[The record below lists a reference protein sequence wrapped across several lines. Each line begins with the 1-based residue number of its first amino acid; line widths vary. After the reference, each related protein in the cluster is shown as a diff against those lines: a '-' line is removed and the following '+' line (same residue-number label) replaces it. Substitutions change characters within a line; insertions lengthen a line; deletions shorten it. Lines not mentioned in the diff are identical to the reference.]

1 MSGASQASHAVLS
14 AKPLPAIRFL
24 GDRSK
29 PDYPAVA
36 HLLRNY
42 AAHLGL
48 GLIEV
53 AEAAVAPS
61 AVAEAAIP
69 GVAAAHAGADVYWGC
84 APGRP
89 GPPCLVFPARAS
101 SEAALTCART
111 RAGYPVPAAGL
122 PFPGAA
128 GAATSA
134 SGQPSFSGEILD
146 AAAGVALAWDQDR
159 RMLSSGWDL
168 LSFCADILF
177 RRADHL
183 PSRRVEA
190 REAVGVGQWDQVFGL
205 LEEPWV
211 DRWMF
216 RLLGELPRLR
226 DAVAALPGQARLW
239 LTHDL
244 DNLAKWRMRSVAGQ
258 ILRTPLQLARGRFA
272 PMARA
277 WSEIAVKAITGR
289 DPFDV
294 MDRVLA
300 MEAGRR
306 SANFFLANGRDHL
319 IHRYDL
325 AREPFRRVMLD
336 CLEQGM
342 EVGLHG
348 QVHFISDP
356 AAIAAEKEK
365 MERLS
370 GTPIRLN
377 RQHYLRWDP
386 AATFAGLEAA
396 GIAVDSTL
404 GYNDS
409 PGFRTGSAFP
419 FLWFDC
425 ATGKA
430 TRLLQVPLVISEFQF
445 YDPRAFDG
453 EAVRATIRRYLEAA
467 ARQGGVL
474 TTLFH
479 NDYFHEAGH
488 PGHAAVYADL
498 IAWADEAGL
507 KDFDPLGTHARYLG
521 LASGG

>member
-1 MSGASQASHAVLS
+1 MSAT
-14 AKPLPAIRFL
+14 PLPAIRFL

-42 AAHLGL
+42 AAHLGA

-53 AEAAVAPS
+53 ADSEATITEAAVAQDRFTH
-61 AVAEAAIP
+61 AA
-69 GVAAAHAGADVYWGC
+69 ADVYWGC
-84 APGRP
+84 APVNP
-89 GPPCLVFPARAS
+89 ENPCLVFPARAS
-101 SEAALTCART
+101 AAAALTCSRT
-111 RAGYPVPAAGL
+111 RAGYPVPPAGL
-122 PFPGAA
+122 AFPGSTGGSALPGGPA
-128 GAATSA
+128 LTSNA
-134 SGQPSFSGEILD
+134 DILD
-146 AAAGVALAWDQDR
+146 AAGDVALAWDRDR

-190 REAVGVGQWDQVFGL
+190 REAIGVGQWDQAFGL
-205 LEEPWV
+205 LDEPWV

-216 RLLGELPRLR
+216 RLLGELPRLG
-226 DAVAALPGQARLW
+226 DAVTALPGQARLW

-244 DNLAKWRMRSVAGQ
+244 DNLAKWRIRSVAGQ
-258 ILRTPLQLARGRFA
+258 ILRTPWQLARGRFA
-272 PMARA
+272 PLARA

-319 IHRYDL
+319 FHRYDL
-325 AREPFRRVMLD
+325 AREPFRRVMLG
-336 CLEQGM
+336 CLEKGM
-342 EVGLHG
+342 DVGLHG
-348 QVHFISDP
+348 QVHFISDG
-356 AAIAAEKEK
+356 AAIAAEKRK

-386 AATFAGLEAA
+386 TATFAGLEAA
-396 GIAVDSTL
+396 GIVVDSTL

-425 ATGKA
+425 ASGKP
-430 TRLLQVPLVISEFQF
+430 TRLLEVPLILGEFQF
-445 YDPRAFDG
+445 YDPRCFDG
-453 EAVRATIRRYLEAA
+453 ESVRARMKGYLEAA
-467 ARQGGVL
+467 TRQGGVF
-474 TTLFH
+474 TALFH
-479 NDYFHEAGH
+479 NDYFYEKQF
-488 PGHAAVYADL
+488 PGHGAVYADL
-498 IAWADEAGL
+498 LSYAGVKGL
-507 KDFDPLGTHARYLG
+507 PDFDPLGTHARYVG
-521 LASGG
+521 ADARP